1 MQNKSRNHK
10 IMKKSPVPISRISS
24 LSRLK
29 IAFPFRVV
37 GVFSGLTLL
46 AVCLCGCQILSYSSP
61 SGERFSR
68 SSFGAVTAISSLSI
82 ESGTNGLR
90 RVHLHGYANDS
101 TQALGVITD
110 AAVRAAVQAVKP

>member
-1 MQNKSRNHK
+1 
-10 IMKKSPVPISRISS
+10 MKKSLLTLFAPVKRRLSPQFAGSRSH
-24 LSRLK
+24 
-29 IAFPFRVV
+29 
-37 GVFSGLTLL
+37 GLTLL
-46 AVCLCGCQILSYSSP
+46 LATTLCSLGTGCQVLSYTSP
-61 SGERFSR
+61 TGEKFTR

-110 AAVRAAVQAVKP
+110 AAVRAAVQAVRP